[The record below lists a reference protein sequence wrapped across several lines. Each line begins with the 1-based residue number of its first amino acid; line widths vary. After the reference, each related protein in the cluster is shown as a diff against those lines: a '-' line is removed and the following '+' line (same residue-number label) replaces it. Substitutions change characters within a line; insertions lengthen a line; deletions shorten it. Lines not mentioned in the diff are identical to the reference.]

1 MKAIFLLVVG
11 GEAVKIKDKIRDK
24 LRQWL
29 FSEELLKFESAE
41 QNYKD
46 AEDLY
51 NRARGY
57 LNAAKDEYS
66 WSFKMVDD
74 CHQLMNSMMDVGTDV
89 GFLSNEHSWAVVCIK
104 GHPEYVK
111 FIPLSHKDAR
121 DVLDFLKHFKYS
133 DRVVDS
139 PFAFRGMVDHYIV
152 ENPFLKK

>member
-1 MKAIFLLVVG
+1 MRYFFLVVG

-29 FSEELLKFESAE
+29 FSEELSKFESAE

-46 AEDLY
+46 AKDLY
-51 NRARGY
+51 NRAKGY
-57 LNAAKDEYS
+57 LNAAKDEYN

-74 CHQLMNSMMDVGTDV
+74 CHQLMNSMIDVGADV
-89 GFLSNEHSWAVVCIK
+89 GFCSDDHSWAVVCIK

-121 DVLDFLKHFKYS
+121 NILDFLKQFRYS
-133 DRVVDS
+133 NRVVDS
-139 PFAFRGMVDHYIV
+139 PFAFRSMVDHCIV
-152 ENPFLKK
+152 ENPFGK

>member
-1 MKAIFLLVVG
+1 M
-11 GEAVKIKDKIRDK
+11 KIKDKIRDK
-24 LRQWL
+24 LKQWL
-29 FSEELLKFESAE
+29 FSEELSKFESAE

-51 NRARGY
+51 NRAKGY
-57 LNAAKDEYS
+57 LNAAKDEYM

-74 CHQLMNSMMDVGTDV
+74 CHKLINSMTDVGTDV
-89 GFLSNEHSWAVVCIK
+89 GFYSDDHSWAVVCIK

-121 DVLDFLKHFKYS
+121 DVLDFLKRFRYS

-139 PFAFRGMVDHYIV
+139 PFAFRDMVDHCIM
-152 ENPFLKK
+152 ENPFNKKEVLWK